1 MQIIDTVAAMRDW
14 SRQQQSRTTTIALV
28 PTMGALHE
36 GHLSLIA
43 AARAAAQAVVVSIFV
58 NPTQFDDPGDL
69 EAYPVTREAD
79 LEACRAAGADAV
91 FIPSVEDMYPR
102 GCATFV
108 EVFGPLSDK
117 LCGAVRPGHFRG
129 VCTVVCK
136 LFNIVQPEVAVFGA
150 KDLQQLLIIQRMVE
164 DLLLPI
170 RLEVCPTVREDDGVA
185 MSSRNAHLSPEG
197 RRKARSLIVG
207 LEAARQAFT
216 DGERASMRLIEVC
229 ASEILQYPDVDL
241 DYAEVVDLAGFEDRT
256 EAHAGCILALAAFV
270 DGVRLI
276 DHIHL
281 GGAAVNTRDAD

>member
-1 MQIIDTVAAMRDW
+1 MQIIDSVTAMRDW
-14 SRQQQSRTTTIALV
+14 SRHQQTSATTIALV

-43 AARAAAQAVVVSIFV
+43 AARTAAQAVVVSIFV

-69 EAYPVTREAD
+69 EAYPVTLEDD
-79 LEACRAAGADAV
+79 LAACRAAGVDVV
-91 FIPSVEDMYPR
+91 FTPSVEAMYPR

-136 LFNIVQPEVAVFGA
+136 LLNIVQPQVALFGA
-150 KDLQQLLIIQRMVE
+150 KDLQQVLIIQRMVE
-164 DLLLPI
+164 DLLLPT
-170 RLEVCPTVREDDGVA
+170 RLEVCPTVREADGLA
-185 MSSRNAHLSPEG
+185 MSSRNRRLSPEG
-197 RRKARSLIVG
+197 RRKARSLIIG

-216 DGERASMRLIEVC
+216 EGERSSMRLIEVC
-229 ASEILQYPDVDL
+229 ASEILQHPDVDL

-281 GGAAVNTRDAD
+281 GGAAVPAEDVD